1 MRLTLDV
8 IGSAEQSFGPLKEH
22 ILSFRGLKIPAIEN
36 LGATQ
41 DFFDTIDFCDNDLI
55 KLENFPP
62 LKRISCLL
70 VANNRIRKLD
80 SDMFVNLPSLISLV
94 LTNNKLSFM
103 HDLVPLSQA
112 KSIVRLSLVDNPVTN
127 LPNYRYY
134 LIYLLPTLRFLD
146 FERVTLKERQKAQQF
161 FTTPTGIAFLKE
173 VALATKKT
181 TVVKEKSD
189 SLPQSLTPKE
199 EDEHH
204 TASAKQALPQNLLSN
219 NEILALQEAI
229 ASATN
234 LADVEAYEKCLST
247 GVIPPSIKLSLNL

>member
-36 LGATQ
+36 LGATH

-55 KLENFPP
+55 KLENFPL

-80 SDMFVNLPSLISLV
+80 PDMFVNLPSLISLV

-112 KSIVRLSLVDNPVTN
+112 KSIIRLSLVDNPVTN
-127 LPNYRYY
+127 LSNYRYY

-146 FERVTLKERQKAQQF
+146 FERVTSQERQKAQQF
-161 FTTPTGIAFLKE
+161 FKTVEGVAFLKE
-173 VALATKKT
+173 ITLAIKKPKA
-181 TVVKEKSD
+181 VKEKSD
-189 SLPQSLTPKE
+189 STTYSSTLK
-199 EDEHH
+199 EDEQHP
-204 TASAKQALPQNLLSN
+204 SSVKQTLSQHLLSN
-219 NEILALQEAI
+219 NETLALQEAI

-247 GVIPPSIKLSLNL
+247 GVITPSIRLSLNL